1 MWVVTVMVLLLMV
14 VALVLLLLLDAGL
27 SGVYHCMK
35 MKMDDARVMRFKR
48 VLCTVSKTNCEM
60 LFDMRGMATRGR
72 GRDIWGRLEGCVR
85 CSRGP

>member
-1 MWVVTVMVLLLMV
+1 MRVVTVMVLLLMV
-14 VALVLLLLLDAGL
+14 VALVLLLLDAGL

-60 LFDMRGMATRGR
+60 LFDMRGMATRER
-72 GRDIWGRLEGCVR
+72 GRDIWGRLEGQVGGLR
-85 CSRGP
+85 